1 MAVPAKAQ
9 YSAPQISFTTSITAS
24 MVGVSGFKEEYF
36 TNDEDARRGHRWGSW
51 MARRSRYETY
61 WAYYEN
67 TVYRKIH
74 RWSELLKNEYQL
86 YTYTRSIFSPAY
98 RMGEFWPTHLMG
110 GRLDCEAGDGEQRPS
125 ALPIIL
131 PVDEDPADVGD
142 GAADSKPVVH
152 PLRLAIAQLW
162 RDSNWQVNKENY
174 CRNGAVMGDTAL
186 IAIDDVAREKVYFK
200 VLHPRT
206 IQQLVRDP
214 FGNVKGYVIQETR
227 LDPRWSEDPW
237 VDHYVTYTE
246 VCTKTGEAIHYQTYL
261 DEEPWDWRDYPD
273 ETPDSRRVG
282 PEWTENYGFVPLV
295 FVPNRNVNG
304 TGWGWSELHAA
315 TSKMRELD
323 DLASK
328 LDDQIRKLVDSP
340 WFFSGVANS
349 GDLSVSYTD
358 PTDDDPEPGRTSIPS
373 VYSSS
378 PESKAM
384 ALVAPLDISATADH
398 IRSIL
403 TELERDHPELQA
415 DMATASGDAS
425 GRALRVAREKV
436 EAMVASRRVPY
447 DDGLVRMH
455 QMCISIGGQKG
466 YPGYE
471 AFSEAS
477 YANGELDHSIGERPV
492 FAVDALDRLEE
503 EQSRATLIKTLTDSG
518 LPLAATLRRAGL
530 AEDEIEL
537 ILSERDEEQASK
549 QKLQVAAQQ
558 DALLFGDPTANDPNA
573 GGQPDQTGQDPTAD
587 PGQQVVQ

>member
-1 MAVPAKAQ
+1 V
-9 YSAPQISFTTSITAS
+9 
-24 MVGVSGFKEEYF
+24 
-36 TNDEDARRGHRWGSW
+36 
-51 MARRSRYETY
+51 
-61 WAYYEN
+61 
-67 TVYRKIH
+67 
-74 RWSELLKNEYQL
+74 
-86 YTYTRSIFSPAY
+86 
-98 RMGEFWPTHLMG
+98 
-110 GRLDCEAGDGEQRPS
+110 
-125 ALPIIL
+125 
-131 PVDEDPADVGD
+131 
-142 GAADSKPVVH
+142 
-152 PLRLAIAQLW
+152 
-162 RDSNWQVNKENY
+162 
-174 CRNGAVMGDTAL
+174 

-273 ETPDSRRVG
+273 ETPDRRKVG

-328 LDDQIRKLVDSP
+328 LDDQIRKLVDSAVVLQRSREFRRP
-340 WFFSGVANS
+340 DGFLYRSR
-349 GDLSVSYTD
+349 
-358 PTDDDPEPGRTSIPS
+358 PTTTRSPAGRASRA
-373 VYSSS
+373 YSNS

-384 ALVAPLDISATADH
+384 ALVAPLDISATAAH
-398 IRSIL
+398 IKSIL

-415 DMATASGDAS
+415 DMATFRETQAAVPCGSPGKRSKRWSLPAACRMTTAWCGCIRCASHRGDEGVS
-425 GRALRVAREKV
+425 RLR
-436 EAMVASRRVPY
+436 
-447 DDGLVRMH
+447 GFF
-455 QMCISIGGQKG
+455 GGQLRQWRTR
-466 YPGYE
+466 
-471 AFSEAS
+471 SQ
-477 YANGELDHSIGERPV
+477 IGERPV

-537 ILSERDEEQASK
+537 ILSERDEEQSAK

-573 GGQPDQTGQDPTAD
+573 DGQPDQAGQDPTAD